1 MTTLAVFLYSSLTLS
16 LKPLPMSLGEETEPL
31 HPFSTLGVEI
41 AKRHRT
47 LVKSCTAFSVELSF
61 FPKRV
66 FDALFMCLAAASRQ
80 PSSSQETSLRKRK
93 KSNTAFSRCRRCR
106 HHKACRQVGRR
117 CSVYLSISFSVA
129 QIEVM
134 EAPTLFSTLPFSCLK
149 PSLSCF
155 DKVKRCSS
163 GGNRTDDARS
173 AVGPRIETGKLAD
186 LW

>member
-1 MTTLAVFLYSSLTLS
+1 MGKEESMTTLAVFLYSSLTLS

-47 LVKSCTAFSVELSF
+47 LVKSCTAFFRSSFLF
-61 FPKRV
+61 FPKGS
-66 FDALFMCLAAASRQ
+66 LT
-80 PSSSQETSLRKRK
+80 PSSCALLLHLDSLHRHKRHRFERK

-134 EAPTLFSTLPFSCLK
+134 EAPTLFSTLPFSCL
-149 PSLSCF
+149 
-155 DKVKRCSS
+155 
-163 GGNRTDDARS
+163 NRVYLVLTR
-173 AVGPRIETGKLAD
+173 
-186 LW
+186 